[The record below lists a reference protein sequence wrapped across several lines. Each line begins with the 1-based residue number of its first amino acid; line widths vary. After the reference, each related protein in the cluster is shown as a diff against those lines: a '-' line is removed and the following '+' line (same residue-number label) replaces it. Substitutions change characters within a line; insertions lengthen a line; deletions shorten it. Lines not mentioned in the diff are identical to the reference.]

1 MDVNQWIMCFSKAYD
16 ATGKAFLPR
25 TKETLSQQLSLDSIN
40 NFKVYKV
47 LFQSGT
53 LPEPVEIEDES
64 QNEVIEEAG
73 EVITRCFFR
82 KAALGETF
90 GPINRVS
97 EKFGSSIEE
106 NYGLSRGTFINMA
119 KTYWTYKIEVQ
130 DLFPKYHNLLLA
142 QVLLK
147 VERDIASVF
156 FPTPGPTVIWVRQR
170 REMQRQ
176 LLKQYASE
184 IDIDAFLENNP
195 ILGTS
200 EGPVAGRVVNEK
212 ITIRCPNSNCPY
224 ILRVPNTVRTLQ
236 VTCPKCRTSFRF
248 PVKEL
253 QWLNQLRPDIHPE
266 PCKVDELETLRQI
279 YDIPPEIFA
288 MLILG
293 SPWTT
298 RRIQENIYGQYRKEM
313 PKATEKELLKA
324 VFASRALPPVP
335 FGLGMT
341 EEEMDRAMESINSLE
356 ELVTYFIKRDEAEK
370 PLAPDILGIGEKI
383 DEILS
388 R

>member
-1 MDVNQWIMCFSKAYD
+1 MEIASLFCLIYVEVGNHININQWITCISEAYR
-16 ATGKAFLPR
+16 AIGKAFLPQ
-25 TKETLSQQLSLDSIN
+25 TKETLLQELSSVPI
-40 NFKVYKV
+40 
-47 LFQSGT
+47 
-53 LPEPVEIEDES
+53 EIENES
-64 QNEVIEEAG
+64 QNEFIEETR
-73 EVITRCFFR
+73 EVITCYFFR

-90 GPINRVS
+90 GPVNRVR
-97 EKFGSSIEE
+97 EKFGSSVEE
-106 NYGLSRGTFINMA
+106 NYGISGGPFIDMA

-130 DLFPKYHNLLLA
+130 DLFPKYHELLLA
-142 QVLLK
+142 QILLI

-176 LLKQYASE
+176 LLEQYAPE
-184 IDIDAFLENNP
+184 IDIGAFFGNNP

-200 EGPVAGRVVNEK
+200 EGPVAGRVVGEK
-212 ITIRCPNSNCPY
+212 MSIRCPNSNCPY
-224 ILRVPNTVRTLQ
+224 ILIVPNTVRTLQ
-236 VTCPKCRTSFRF
+236 VTCPKCRTSVRF
-248 PVKEL
+248 PAKDL
-253 QWLNQLRPDIHPE
+253 QWLNQLRPDVHPE

-279 YDIPPEIFA
+279 YDIPSEIFA

-293 SPWTT
+293 LPWAT
-298 RRIQENIYGQYRKEM
+298 RRIQENIYAQYRKKM

-324 VFASRALPPVP
+324 VFASRALAPVP
-335 FGLGMT
+335 FGLGMS

-356 ELVTYFIKRDEAEK
+356 ELTTYFIRRDEAER
-370 PLAPDILGIGEKI
+370 PSPPDPLGILIKI